1 MSVTLLLLTIFFP
14 LTAIFGDIRTYV
26 SKDGEKTFRGE
37 LIEYEASTKKAKMR
51 IARGKVL
58 TFPIEILSKQD
69 QKYLE
74 EQGPIVQAKK
84 ALSIDTKHYSK
95 RTEKNKPTIVSEG
108 NIEMNQC
115 DHEHQIISMSM
126 VNNSNWKKKYC
137 FLTLLIFCPVGRVSF
152 AETAKYC
159 VQIYHKE
166 TFSIHLLCDEINICN
181 LFSGNDDEFQSLEC
195 SIDWWIFIFQLPWM
209 YFS

>member
-1 MSVTLLLLTIFFP
+1 MSVRLLLLTICFP
-14 LTAIFGDIRTYV
+14 LTAMFGEMRTYV

-37 LIEYEASTKKAKMR
+37 LIEYESSTKKAKMR

-95 RTEKNKPTIVSEG
+95 RVEKISQHRGSGTLKNTLITTSSPWKITVMRCSE
-108 NIEMNQC
+108 M
-115 DHEHQIISMSM
+115 
-126 VNNSNWKKKYC
+126 
-137 FLTLLIFCPVGRVSF
+137 
-152 AETAKYC
+152 
-159 VQIYHKE
+159 
-166 TFSIHLLCDEINICN
+166 
-181 LFSGNDDEFQSLEC
+181 
-195 SIDWWIFIFQLPWM
+195 
-209 YFS
+209 